1 MALPA
6 EWTKKEVNTR
16 AFRSGILYVKR
27 RLGQAALEKLC
38 AEAGLSYDYVA
49 DENNWVSMA
58 WLNRFY
64 EMMVEVTGDPKAPYE
79 SGLVAADPEAW
90 GAIYFLFRAVGS
102 PGLAYRVAAE
112 TVADFN
118 KNATVEY
125 AVVGRSEAVLKW
137 YATGEHPYV
146 CDNRRGQAVATPLFW
161 DLPPAEVVEEE
172 CGARGGRCCQ
182 YRITWINRS
191 TTVPALVVALVAA
204 LGTWA
209 VSGALSVQPRWLA
222 VALCAL
228 SGFLATRVWALQRDA
243 SEHARFNML
252 QNEKLKSS
260 MQDLERKYDEVR
272 KASAEI
278 EDLNANLE
286 QKVERRTSEL
296 HSAQAELETSYKK
309 LQELDRIKSQFFS
322 NITHELRTPLT
333 MILAP
338 LEGLLEGE
346 LGSLRPTQKEY
357 LRPIQRNALKLLKL
371 INDLL
376 DLAKIEENY
385 LRLRVEQ
392 TDLVGLVTE
401 IVEQA
406 RPLAARK
413 GITLGLDVRGTEADL
428 EVDLE
433 KMERVFV
440 NLVSNALKFT
450 EVGGRVDLWMDA
462 NHEETRVGVRDTG
475 VGIPPDQLER
485 VFERFSQADSSTTRR
500 FGGTGIGLALA
511 KEIVELHGGR
521 ITVHS
526 QAGQGSEFIVHLRRG
541 GAHLSSEILDRRQSS
556 LPASAARRGEDR
568 EPREWTRLLLERNDY
583 RFLELE
589 QATERRVALRGESGP
604 KATRVLVVEDNSD
617 VLEFVNL
624 QLREEHEVYLAT
636 DGKKGL
642 ELATRELPDV
652 IVTDYMMPEMD
663 GLSLVRV
670 LRADPRTQRI
680 PVIMLTAKAEVQD
693 RIDVRE
699 AGAEIY
705 LNKPFSPREL
715 RSAVGRLLEQRGQQL
730 TYAVREQVKS
740 LELISAGLA
749 HEIHNPLNYIRTAL
763 FVIHEA
769 VGRVCEAASEPH
781 GSGEHQVLVLES
793 RRKIEHMY
801 QVARKGIE
809 RINRIVVL
817 VRKYAREGYPNEPTL
832 TCIDTMVRDMAP
844 LLSPLNDN
852 EIHVELELGTSGA
865 EVRCIPDEMQRALTS
880 LWQNALDAVGPGG
893 HVTIRTRV
901 EGSWLVLEVVDDGP
915 GIPRDQLGR
924 IFVPFY
930 TTKPPG
936 QGLGLGLAIAYQ
948 VVSQAGGTLTVESV
962 EHRGSTFRVR
972 LPVASPSL
980 LREGNAADAAHRGSS
995 RPMSGR
1001 P

>member
-16 AFRSGILYVKR
+16 AFRSGVLYVKR
-27 RLGQAALEKLC
+27 TVGQAALENLC
-38 AEAGLSYDYVA
+38 AEIGLSYEYVA

-64 EMMVEVTGDPKAPYE
+64 EKMVQVTGNPKAPYE
-79 SGLVAADPEAW
+79 SGLLAADPEAW

-118 KNATVEY
+118 KNARVEY
-125 AVVGRSEAVLKW
+125 TAIGRSEAILKW
-137 YATGEHPYV
+137 YAADEHRYV
-146 CDNRRGQAVATPLFW
+146 CDNRRGQMVATPLFW

-172 CGARGGRCCQ
+172 CCARGGACCH
-182 YRITWINRS
+182 YRITWIKRS
-191 TTVPALVVALVAA
+191 TTVPALAVAMAAA
-204 LGTWA
+204 LGAWA
-209 VSGALSVQPRWLA
+209 ISGALGADPRWLLA
-222 VALCAL
+222 ALCAL
-228 SGFLATRVWALQRDA
+228 GGFLATRVWALQRDA
-243 SEHARFNML
+243 RDFARFSSL
-252 QNEKLKSS
+252 QNAKLKSS

-278 EDLNANLE
+278 EDLNVNLE
-286 QKVERRTSEL
+286 QKVEQRTSEL
-296 HSAQAELETSYKK
+296 HHAQAELETSYKK

-346 LGSLRPTQKEY
+346 IGNLRLRQKEY

-376 DLAKIEENY
+376 DLAKVEENY
-385 LRLRVEQ
+385 LRLRVEP

-413 GITLGLDVRGTEADL
+413 GITLGFEVRRAEADL

-433 KMERVFV
+433 KMERVLV

-450 EVGGRVDLWMDA
+450 DAGGRVDLWIDA
-462 NHEETRVGVRDTG
+462 NEAEARIGVCDTG
-475 VGIPPDQLER
+475 VGIPADQLER
-485 VFERFSQADSSTTRR
+485 VFERFSQADASTTRR
-500 FGGTGIGLALA
+500 FGGTGIGLTLA
-511 KEIVELHGGR
+511 KEIVQLHGGR
-521 ITVHS
+521 ITVQS
-526 QAGQGSEFIVHLRRG
+526 EEGRGSEFIVHLRRG
-541 GAHLSSEILDRRQSS
+541 AAHLRPEILDRRQSS
-556 LPASAARRGEDR
+556 LPAAAARRGEDR
-568 EPREWTRLLLERNDY
+568 EPREWTRLLVERTDY

-589 QATERRVALRGESGP
+589 QVTERRAAARGETGP
-604 KATRVLVVEDNSD
+604 RVSRVLVVEDNTD
-617 VLEFVNL
+617 VLEFVSL
-624 QLREEHEVYLAT
+624 QLREEHEVYLAQ
-636 DGKKGL
+636 DGKKGF
-642 ELATRELPDV
+642 ELASRELPDV

-663 GLSLVRV
+663 GLSLVRA
-670 LRADPRTQRI
+670 LRADARTQRI

-693 RIDVRE
+693 RIDARE

-715 RSAVGRLLEQRGQQL
+715 RSAVARLLEQRGQQL
-730 TYAVREQVKS
+730 SYTVREQVKS

-763 FVIHEA
+763 FVIREA
-769 VGRVCEAASEPH
+769 TARVHKAASEPH
-781 GSGEHQVLVLES
+781 GDATLQGIALASQH
-793 RRKIEHMY
+793 KIEHMY
-801 QVARKGIE
+801 QIAGKGIE
-809 RINRIVVL
+809 RINRIVEL
-817 VRKYAREGYPNEPTL
+817 VRKYAREGYPSEPTP
-832 TCIDTMVRDMAP
+832 TCLDTMIRDMAP

-852 EIHVELELGTSGA
+852 EIHVELELGSGGA

-901 EGSWLVLEVVDDGP
+901 DGGSLVLEVLDDGP
-915 GIPRDQLGR
+915 GIPRDQVGR

-930 TTKPPG
+930 TTKAPG

-948 VVSQAGGTLTVESV
+948 VVSQAGGALTVESV
-962 EHRGSTFRVR
+962 EHHGSTFRVR
-972 LPVASPSL
+972 LPLASPPPS
-980 LREGNAADAAHRGSS
+980 RAATAPDASPFGSA
-995 RPMSGR
+995 SG
-1001 P
+1001 